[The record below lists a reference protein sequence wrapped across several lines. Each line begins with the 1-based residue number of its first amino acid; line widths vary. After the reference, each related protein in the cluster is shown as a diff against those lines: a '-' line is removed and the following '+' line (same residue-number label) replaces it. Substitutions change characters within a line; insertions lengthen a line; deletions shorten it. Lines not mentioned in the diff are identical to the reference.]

1 MRRSW
6 LHEELRED
14 FSQGERRGQALRWR
28 EPCPARKVTGVLE
41 QMSKEQGLKGRKEAD
56 NHAGPC
62 KAFIT
67 NMMDIDTNR
76 NHVKTQG

>member
-28 EPCPARKVTGVLE
+28 EPCPAKGVEKGDWHVGTDELR
-41 QMSKEQGLKGRKEAD
+41 GRKEAD

>member
-28 EPCPARKVTGVLE
+28 EPCPAKGVEKGDWRVGTDE
-41 QMSKEQGLKGRKEAD
+41 QRTRAKGQE
-56 NHAGPC
+56 G
-62 KAFIT
+62 
-67 NMMDIDTNR
+67 
-76 NHVKTQG
+76 G